1 MLRGDL
7 NNITVG
13 AMSNIQDRSV
23 VHAART
29 SPTGLTAATL
39 IGKYVTIEPGCVLR
53 SVRGDL
59 LQARYELQAS
69 TIELDF
75 LAGRYINAGD

>member
-1 MLRGDL
+1 MIGAEAALR
-7 NNITVG
+7 I
-13 AMSNIQDRSV
+13 AQ
-23 VHAART
+23 AAYRF
-29 SPTGLTAATL
+29 GERGILDVLDA
-39 IGKYVTIEPGCVLR
+39 ERVLR